1 MAKYKDDVDFFEG
14 LSNLKNDGL
23 SEFNNTSEN
32 ENNDSFTLLKIADL
46 QEYEGH
52 PFKVIDN
59 EDMEDLK
66 ESIASQGIINPIIVR
81 PLSEGGFEILVGH
94 KRVHACTL
102 LGMDEIPAR
111 VVDLDDNDAA
121 LYMVDSN
128 IQRTS
133 ILPSEKAFAYKIKLE
148 ALKNKD
154 KNITTGK
161 VPDRA
166 AALSEE
172 TKDSKKTIYRY
183 IKLTELLPELL
194 DLVDQN
200 KLKATANGYTIAC
213 MSKDAQQAI
222 LDVYKECAKLPNK
235 KQAVTIKQYAENNA
249 VNKDY
254 IYSILSVENTKKSSS
269 GSTFSNKIQR
279 FFPEDT
285 TSEKMEELIIT
296 LLENWSNV

>member
-1 MAKYKDDVDFFEG
+1 MAKYKDDVDFFQG
-14 LSNLKNDGL
+14 LQNLNHDGL
-23 SEFNNTSEN
+23 SEF
-32 ENNDSFTLLKIADL
+32 ENNSEDKNVATPIKIADL
-46 QEYEGH
+46 QEYKGH
-52 PFKVIDN
+52 PFKVFDD
-59 EDMEDLK
+59 EGMDELK
-66 ESIASQGIINPIIVR
+66 DSIASQGIINPIIVR
-81 PLSEGGFEILVGH
+81 PIPEGGFEILVGH
-94 KRVHACTL
+94 RRVHACTL

-111 VVDLDDNDAA
+111 IVDLNDDDAA

-128 IQRTS
+128 IQRTV

-154 KNITTGK
+154 KDITTGK

-213 MSKDAQQAI
+213 MSKDAQQSI
-222 LDVYKECAKLPNK
+222 LDVYRESAKLPNA
-235 KQAVTIKQYAENNA
+235 KQAVAIKQYADCNE
-249 VNKDY
+249 VTKEY
-254 IYSILSVENTKKSSS
+254 IYSILTVNDVKNTSS
-269 GSTFSNKIQR
+269 GSTFSAKIQK

-285 TSEKMEELIIT
+285 TQEKMEELIIT